1 MSAMVT
7 YVTTVARIINVAAE
21 LLVTMRPLATK
32 LQVLISCYGCA
43 NMPEVFLPADPLF
56 LRR

>member
-1 MSAMVT
+1 MVA
-7 YVTTVARIINVAAE
+7 YVTTVAWIINAAAE
-21 LLVTMRPLATK
+21 LLVIMRPLAIK

-43 NMPEVFLPADPLF
+43 NMLETLLPADPLF

>member
-1 MSAMVT
+1 MSAMAT
-7 YVTTVARIINVAAE
+7 YVIIAARIINVAVE
-21 LLVTMRPLATK
+21 LLVITCPPATK

-43 NMPEVFLPADPLF
+43 NMPEMPLPADPLF